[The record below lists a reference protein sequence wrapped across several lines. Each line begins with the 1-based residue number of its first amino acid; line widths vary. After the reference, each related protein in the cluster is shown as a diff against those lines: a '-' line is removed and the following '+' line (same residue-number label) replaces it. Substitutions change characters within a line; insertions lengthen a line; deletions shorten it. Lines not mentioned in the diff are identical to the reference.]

1 MTWLSIWLIANALF
15 VVWRVW
21 KTSAGT
27 KAGDRIDHGRWVA
40 SNLAEV
46 EPPPASVPLETRQVS
61 LWYGHTSSKTH
72 QRPC

>member
-21 KTSAGT
+21 KTSAET

-46 EPPPASVPLETRQVS
+46 EPPLASGPLETRRES
-61 LWYGHTSSKTH
+61 HWYG
-72 QRPC
+72 QG